1 MLLEKNHTNKTLSDK
16 SNKVRTTLLL
26 MASGDLKLHKDRTET
41 KINSRNIREAEKDF
55 SAQNEQVINL
65 KSVVTCS
72 ESLCG
77 VFKAQSSVTEQNHGH
92 SVRKKVTSSFSTA
105 ESGNVSISTSG
116 IPISHSS
123 GLFDSIFR
131 SQQKNNKCSTFKY
144 SSSSV
149 SSSDLSN
156 NSFSL
161 TKSIKLVKPVQPTL
175 QRKTSL
181 SKKKLEFFSSK
192 NFIKNEG
199 SFNFNFN
206 KNQIFKETQNSLI
219 SPVSTTKTPSF
230 SQSNK
235 EVPIRTM
242 RTNILNKLNQTI
254 DEKIEYINTDNGFE
268 LSEATRKRSQRGF
281 NILQKLAKQLIIKG
295 KKRRSR
301 FIDLKEIQNIQV
313 IETIDQS
320 QGSCLVDYESE
331 CNTLEN
337 DEKEN
342 FEKFLL
348 LREGFT
354 QEVKA
359 KENNQ
364 NKLEPISY
372 RSNDRKASLKNPN
385 LEMNKYYMNLVNC
398 EKEKKLIRKNS
409 LSVKSQNKKI
419 SFMNSYFSNA
429 EKQME
434 VLLELQNKVLRENKS
449 LENEMTDLKISYLG
463 NNSPTSSYS
472 DYDLFDMV

>member
-1 MLLEKNHTNKTLSDK
+1 MLLEKNRTNKTFSDK
-16 SNKVRTTLLL
+16 SNTVRTTLLL

-72 ESLCG
+72 DSICG
-77 VFKAQSSVTEQNHGH
+77 VFKAQSSAPEKNIGYNF
-92 SVRKKVTSSFSTA
+92 SKKVTSSFSTA
-105 ESGNVSISTSG
+105 ESGNISLSTSG

-123 GLFDSIFR
+123 GLFDSIFS
-131 SQQKNNKCSTFKY
+131 SQQKNNKCSTFKC

-156 NSFSL
+156 NSFSSN
-161 TKSIKLVKPVQPTL
+161 KSIKLVQPLQPTL

-192 NFIKNEG
+192 NIIKNEG

-206 KNQIFKETQNSLI
+206 ENQIFKETQNSQT
-219 SPVSTTKTPSF
+219 SRVSTNKTPSF

-235 EVPIRTM
+235 EVTIRSM
-242 RTNILNKLNQTI
+242 RRNIFNKLNQTI

-295 KKRRSR
+295 KKKRSR
-301 FIDLKEIQNIQV
+301 FIDLKEIKNIQV
-313 IETIDQS
+313 IETIYQS
-320 QGSCLVDYESE
+320 RGSCLVDYESE
-331 CNTLEN
+331 GDFLEN
-337 DEKEN
+337 DEDEI

-354 QEVKA
+354 QEAKA
-359 KENNQ
+359 KKNNK
-364 NKLEPISY
+364 NKLESISY

-385 LEMNKYYMNLVNC
+385 LERNKNYMNLVNC

-419 SFMNSYFSNA
+419 SFLNCYFSNA
-429 EKQME
+429 EKQIE
-434 VLLELQNKVLRENKS
+434 VLLELQNKVLRQQKS
-449 LENEMTDLKISYLG
+449 LENEMTDLKISYSG